1 MMQLALVLLAALPIA
16 LDHASHGGTLSPPAL
31 RSPNLLEQRSAGGS
45 KLRSTQLSTTRGV
58 TDTQKGA
65 FCPAAKLVR
74 QKLWRFRCTRHHPDQ
89 RRCIR
94 PTDPL
99 RAAARRSCPSCQLSS
114 SETCN
119 RVLRACAGA
128 MLAGDVHQD
137 KSRAQTCVL
146 RRRTLARASFRL
158 LRCSQNPHVYLPL
171 WSLRAVVLFL
181 FNSVRVAR
189 KHFAQ
194 ALLPPFCFDLL
205 LLSRAGM
212 RSAAGWHVR
221 IFLCL
226 LLLSCSTSSACFPSR
241 RLYAH
246 FA

>member
-1 MMQLALVLLAALPIA
+1 MSCLESGSSKALALPL
-16 LDHASHGGTLSPPAL
+16 HSS
-31 RSPNLLEQRSAGGS
+31 SS
-45 KLRSTQLSTTRGV
+45 RSTPLHSADRSTSRGYSSQLPLM
-58 TDTQKGA
+58 
-65 FCPAAKLVR
+65 PAELA
-74 QKLWRFRCTRHHPDQ
+74 
-89 RRCIR
+89 
-94 PTDPL
+94 
-99 RAAARRSCPSCQLSS
+99 
-114 SETCN
+114 CN

-158 LRCSQNPHVYLPL
+158 LRCSQNPHVCLPL